1 MRIIS
6 GKFKFYNIELEK
18 KESFTPTSSFLR
30 ENIFNILPALINF
43 NKLMVADVFAG
54 SGSLGL
60 EALSRDVKFAY
71 FNDFDAKNIK
81 RIQKHCEK
89 LQIQNCEISQL
100 HFLQFFLKL
109 QQQKSQLD
117 LVFIDP
123 PFDRPDLINKSMELL
138 LTGNLLNE
146 NAVLVVIS
154 PQLINFADVNLK
166 LCKLKKYAKKFIY
179 FFQKKKNA
187 LNMPTRWAQRKFLI
201 ISGPSGV
208 GKKQIIQNLINND
221 NFKLSYSTSVTTRLR
236 RHKEIDGEDY
246 YFVNVKQF
254 EKLIAKNDFIEYVKY
269 INDYYGTSWSKTQNF
284 LTKGQNILFEIEIV
298 GAEAIKKKIP
308 QAIWIYIFPPS
319 LNELKRRL
327 EKRSTEN
334 KNQIQQRISES
345 KKEIQYIKQKQNYD
359 FSVINNDVNETIE
372 KITKFLEKQF

>member
-187 LNMPTRWAQRKFLI
+187 LNMPTR
-201 ISGPSGV
+201 
-208 GKKQIIQNLINND
+208 
-221 NFKLSYSTSVTTRLR
+221 
-236 RHKEIDGEDY
+236 
-246 YFVNVKQF
+246 
-254 EKLIAKNDFIEYVKY
+254 
-269 INDYYGTSWSKTQNF
+269 
-284 LTKGQNILFEIEIV
+284 
-298 GAEAIKKKIP
+298 
-308 QAIWIYIFPPS
+308 
-319 LNELKRRL
+319 
-327 EKRSTEN
+327 
-334 KNQIQQRISES
+334 
-345 KKEIQYIKQKQNYD
+345 
-359 FSVINNDVNETIE
+359 
-372 KITKFLEKQF
+372 